1 MSHAGRKRGSQ
12 PQSRRD
18 RRAAERAN
26 RAGGRAGRKQSRPA
40 WQSPIA
46 LLTGGAIVIG
56 IAVILIASLG
66 RPAAPPPPSGELI
79 PPGATMPASLA
90 DGRSLGSAQAP
101 VEMEVW
107 GDFQCPGCGQLV
119 RSIEPSL
126 INQYVV
132 TGYARLVFHDFAFLG
147 QRSGS
152 TWDESVEAAAAA
164 RCAADQ
170 GLFWQMHDWL
180 YANQNGENEGAFAQ
194 DRLRAIAQAAG
205 LDATTYDS
213 CMATGDKQSAV
224 QAETSAGAA
233 AGINSTPTIKLNGT
247 LYKGRVTVADLGAA
261 IASAAGSATPAPI
274 ASAPIA
280 STPPASSSPSTP

>member
-1 MSHAGRKRGSQ
+1 MPISVLGA
-12 PQSRRD
+12 SR
-18 RRAAERAN
+18 AV
-26 RAGGRAGRKQSRPA
+26 PP

-56 IAVILIASLG
+56 LVVILIASLS
-66 RPAAPPPPSGELI
+66 RPAAPPAPSGELI
-79 PPGATMPASLA
+79 PPGATVPTSLV

-126 INQYVV
+126 IDQYVV

-147 QRSGS
+147 QRSNS
-152 TWDESVEAAAAA
+152 SWDESVEAAAAA

-194 DRLRAIAQAAG
+194 DRLRSIAQAAG
-205 LDATTYDS
+205 LDMTTYDS
-213 CMATGDKQSAV
+213 CMAVGDKQAAV

-233 AGINSTPTIKLNGT
+233 AGINSTPTIKLNGK
-247 LYKGRVTVADLGAA
+247 LYTGSVTVADLGAA
-261 IASAAGSATPAPI
+261 IVSAAGGATPAPI
-274 ASAPIA
+274 ASAPIT
-280 STPPASSSPSTP
+280 STPPTSSAPSTP